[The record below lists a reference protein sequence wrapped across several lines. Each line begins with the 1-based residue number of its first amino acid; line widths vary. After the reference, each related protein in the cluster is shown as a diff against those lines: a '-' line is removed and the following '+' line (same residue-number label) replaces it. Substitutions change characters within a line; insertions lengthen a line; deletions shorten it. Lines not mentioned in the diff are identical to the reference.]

1 MHIHKAFI
9 KMFLRNVLKYSD
21 IIFVKN
27 NKSSEYISFLRMFLN
42 TNVPKELFN
51 KKVEIINLK
60 KV

>member
-1 MHIHKAFI
+1 
-9 KMFLRNVLKYSD
+9 MFLRNVLKYSD